1 MPLHGSTISALIEK
15 EDTAILQ
22 EHPAINAR
30 EARSN
35 FSKIIQAAR
44 YKNNRVII
52 TDHGEPAAA
61 LVSISDVKLL
71 DLLDD
76 LNAKNVSS
84 GSKFR
89 DVSIEA
95 LEKMLAGDEF
105 ILEEYNEQRTEG
117 DPR

>member
-1 MPLHGSTISALIEK
+1 MPLHGSAISALIEK

-61 LVSISDVKLL
+61 LVSIGDVKLL
-71 DLLDD
+71 DLFDE
-76 LNAKNVSS
+76 LNAKNSSS
-84 GSKFR
+84 GSGVR
-89 DVSIEA
+89 DVSIEV
-95 LEKMLAGDEF
+95 LEKMLAGDETHV
-105 ILEEYNEQRTEG
+105 EEG
-117 DPR
+117 DVQGVESNSR